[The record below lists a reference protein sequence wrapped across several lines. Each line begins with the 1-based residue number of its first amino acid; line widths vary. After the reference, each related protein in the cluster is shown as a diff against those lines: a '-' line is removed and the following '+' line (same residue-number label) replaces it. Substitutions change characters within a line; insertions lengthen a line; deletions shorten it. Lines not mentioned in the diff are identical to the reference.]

1 MRTRLLRSVLIAA
14 SAASI
19 FGVFGLVNAAEP
31 DPKVMNVTLPD
42 NIKWSTSAS
51 GNSTAVLY
59 GDPSKPGLY
68 IVLTKWSPGHM
79 SRPHIHPND
88 RFITVIS
95 GTWWVGRGPK
105 YDPASTK
112 PIPAGSF
119 VTHYG
124 KQIHYDGA
132 KDGECVL
139 QIVGMG
145 PADRPRPNRS
155 RLSSHFNGAS
165 PSCKTFALMCTPAS
179 VAAFGSISNRTWL
192 SCR

>member
-1 MRTRLLRSVLIAA
+1 MTRTRLLRSLWMAG
-14 SAASI
+14 SAATM
-19 FGVFGLVNAAEP
+19 FTLFGLVNAAEP
-31 DPKVMNVTLPD
+31 DPKVMNITPPAD
-42 NIKWSTSAS
+42 IKWSTSAS

-59 GDPSKPGLY
+59 GDPSKPGMY

-79 SRPHIHPND
+79 SMPHSHPND

-95 GTWWVGRGPK
+95 GTWWVGTGPN

-112 PIPAGSF
+112 AIPAGSF

-132 KDGECVL
+132 KDGECLL

-145 PADRPRPNRS
+145 PAQS
-155 RLSSHFNGAS
+155 TSAE
-165 PSCKTFALMCTPAS
+165 KK
-179 VAAFGSISNRTWL
+179 
-192 SCR
+192 

>member
-1 MRTRLLRSVLIAA
+1 MTPTRLLRSLLMAA

-19 FGVFGLVNAAEP
+19 FGLFGLVNAAEP
-31 DPKVMNVTLPD
+31 DPKVLAYTLPA
-42 NIKWSTSAS
+42 NIKWTTSAS

-79 SRPHIHPND
+79 SRPHSHPND

-95 GTWWVGRGPK
+95 GTWWVGTGPN

-112 PIPAGSF
+112 AIPAGSF
-119 VTHYG
+119 VTHYV

-132 KDGECVL
+132 KDGECLL

-145 PADRPRPNRS
+145 PAES
-155 RLSSHFNGAS
+155 TSAE
-165 PSCKTFALMCTPAS
+165 KK
-179 VAAFGSISNRTWL
+179 
-192 SCR
+192 

>member
-1 MRTRLLRSVLIAA
+1 MTRPRLLRSLLMTG
-14 SAASI
+14 SAAAL
-19 FGVFGLVNAAEP
+19 FGLFGLVNAAEP
-31 DPKVMNVTLPD
+31 DPKVMNVTLPA

-79 SRPHIHPND
+79 SRPHMHPND

-95 GTWWVGRGPK
+95 GTWWVGWGPK
-105 YDPASTK
+105 YDPDSTK

-132 KDGECVL
+132 KDVECVL

-145 PADRPRPNRS
+145 PADS
-155 RLSSHFNGAS
+155 
-165 PSCKTFALMCTPAS
+165 T
-179 VAAFGSISNRTWL
+179 AAETK
-192 SCR
+192 